1 MVWERRQAADQVLAV
16 TARRAP
22 RPLGPAIEALAAR
35 LAPATLLAEV
45 QRVWEAA
52 AGAAIAA
59 EAQPQSERDGTV
71 TLLCSSAVWMQ
82 EIDLMGP
89 ALVAE
94 LNRALGAE
102 RVGAVRC
109 VATDR
114 RRQPPPRRR
123 S

>member
-1 MVWERRQAADQVLAV
+1 MSAGAATDASRALAV

-22 RPLGPAIEALAAR
+22 RPLGLAVEALAAR
-35 LAPATLLAEV
+35 LAPATLLADV

-59 EAQPQSERDGTV
+59 AAHPVSERDGTL
-71 TLLCSSAVWMQ
+71 TLRCSSAVWMQ

-89 ALVAE
+89 TLVAE

-102 RVGAVRC
+102 RVHAVRC
-109 VATDR
+109 VATEHRRAPAR
-114 RRQPPPRRR
+114 RRD
-123 S
+123 